1 MFSAILS
8 GPIWVEIAASM
19 IGKALIT
26 GGLTAIKAGPE
37 IKKMVDS
44 MIDTEDQIQS
54 KVINVFNKGIK

>member
-19 IGKALIT
+19 MGKALIT
-26 GGLTAIKAGPE
+26 GGLTVVKAGPE

-44 MIDTEDQIQS
+44 MMNTEDQKVSQ
-54 KVINVFNKGIK
+54 KVIDVFKDIK

>member
-1 MFSAILS
+1 MFSAILY

-44 MIDTEDQIQS
+44 MIDTEDQNQS

>member
-44 MIDTEDQIQS
+44 MIDTEDQNQS

>member
-44 MIDTEDQIQS
+44 MIDTEDQNQS
-54 KVINVFNKGIK
+54 NVINVFNKGIK